1 MPGGRGR
8 GGGRGSRLSRGAY
21 HRMHRHIHSQS
32 RDKAADPAPHRAAAA
47 AAAMQR
53 GFSGTAAPW
62 GSLGD
67 GGGVGE
73 APALPAAPP
82 KAVLDVRAE
91 GRNREKAL
99 TYVERRFAG
108 PNSYRRA

>member
-32 RDKAADPAPHRAAAA
+32 RDKAADPAPHRAAA
-47 AAAMQR
+47 MQR

-62 GSLGD
+62 GSVGD

-73 APALPAAPP
+73 VPALPAAPP

>member
-1 MPGGRGR
+1 
-8 GGGRGSRLSRGAY
+8 
-21 HRMHRHIHSQS
+21 MHRHIHSQS
-32 RDKAADPAPHRAAAA
+32 RDKAADPAPHRAAAVA

-73 APALPAAPP
+73 VPALPAAPP

-91 GRNREKAL
+91 DRNREKAL